1 MTKQTY
7 YYVVSGVFAVV
18 ALFQLA
24 RALGSWEAII
34 GGGIIPVWGSW
45 AGFALAGYL
54 SIRGYQ
60 FGKRM

>member
-18 ALFQLA
+18 ALFHFA
-24 RALGSWEAII
+24 RALSGWEAII
-34 GGGIIPVWGSW
+34 GGVIIPVWVSW